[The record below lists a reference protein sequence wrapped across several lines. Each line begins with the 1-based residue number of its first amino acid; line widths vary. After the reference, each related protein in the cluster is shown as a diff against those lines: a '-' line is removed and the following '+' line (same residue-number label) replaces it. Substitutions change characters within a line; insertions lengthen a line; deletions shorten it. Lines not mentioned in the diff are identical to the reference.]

1 MALTASHLLKRAL
14 SGFAYCSEE
23 PWVRC
28 LNRTRTQAAKD
39 WSGKVGIRASGSG
52 QTNQSLN
59 FKLGGGVA
67 QKM

>member
-1 MALTASHLLKRAL
+1 MRQVIAGNGAGAKRRQTL

-52 QTNQSLN
+52 QTEP
-59 FKLGGGVA
+59 KP
-67 QKM
+67 